1 MHADIAATGQ
11 VGLQPLSSFSKAACQ
26 GEAGQQSSDLPKKEW
41 KCQEIVM
48 FFCQDPELFRSVG

>member
-26 GEAGQQSSDLPKKEW
+26 GEAGQQSSDLPKKE
-41 KCQEIVM
+41 
-48 FFCQDPELFRSVG
+48 